1 MPVPL
6 PCAYL
11 QLCLRFTSCVNF
23 PGTKE
28 MAKHFEIGDTDS
40 DGALDGLLASSVLAE
55 LTLCTM
61 VQVC

>member
-1 MPVPL
+1 
-6 PCAYL
+6 
-11 QLCLRFTSCVNF
+11 
-23 PGTKE
+23 